1 LQIERTAK
9 REVKMAAAGDDF
21 SGKSVLV
28 TGAGKGIGRSIAV
41 MLAARG
47 AQVVALSRTQE
58 DLDALDAEIGSR
70 SITVDFA
77 DPEATRAAAKA
88 ALPVDYLV
96 NCAGTTTLQSFLD
109 VTVEAFDHLIAV
121 NTRAPLIVAQEYARD
136 LIARGVGGAIVNV
149 SSMSSF
155 IGFADHAAYCASK
168 GALDAMGRVM
178 ANELGRH
185 GIRVNT
191 VNPAIT
197 LTAMARKAWSDPQKS
212 APMLKRMPLGRFI
225 EPEEVA
231 EVVLFLLS
239 DRASM
244 VNGVAMPIDAGF
256 EVTP

>member
-1 LQIERTAK
+1 MPDKKDEFAGRT
-9 REVKMAAAGDDF
+9 
-21 SGKSVLV
+21 VLV

-41 MLAARG
+41 LLAARG
-47 AQVVALSRTQE
+47 AKVVAASRSAE
-58 DLDALDAEIGSR
+58 DLATLEAEIGSR
-70 SITVDFA
+70 SIVVDFA
-77 DPEATRAAAKA
+77 DAEATRAAAVA
-88 ALPVDYLV
+88 ALPVDCLV

-121 NTRAPLIVAQEYARD
+121 NTRAPMIVAQEYARHRISQG
-136 LIARGVGGAIVNV
+136 LGGAIVNV

-197 LTAMARKAWSDPQKS
+197 LTAMARKAWSDPAKA

-244 VNGVAMPIDAGF
+244 VNGIAMPIDSGF
-256 EVTP
+256 QVTP

>member
-1 LQIERTAK
+1 
-9 REVKMAAAGDDF
+9 MAATSQEF

-47 AQVVALSRTQE
+47 AKVVALSRSAE
-58 DLDALDAEIGSR
+58 DLNELDAEIGSR
-70 SITVDFA
+70 SIVVNFA
-77 DPEATRAAAKA
+77 DADAAREAARA

-96 NCAGTTTLQSFLD
+96 NCAGTTTLEPFVD
-109 VTVEAFDHLIAV
+109 VTVQAFDHLIAV
-121 NTRAPLIVAQEYARD
+121 NLRAPMIVAQEYARD
-136 LIARGVGGAIVNV
+136 RIARGVGGSIVNV
-149 SSMSSF
+149 SSMSAF

-168 GALDAMGRVM
+168 GGLDAMGRVM

-185 GIRVNT
+185 GIRVNS
-191 VNPAIT
+191 VDPAVT
-197 LTAMARKAWSDPQKS
+197 LTAMARKAWSDPEKS
-212 APMLKRMPLGRFI
+212 GPVLKRMPLGRFI

-244 VNGVAMPIDAGF
+244 VNGISMPIDSGYQ
-256 EVTP
+256 VTP

>member
-1 LQIERTAK
+1 MSDLADE
-9 REVKMAAAGDDF
+9 F

-28 TGAGKGIGRSIAV
+28 TGAGKGIGRAVAV
-41 MLAARG
+41 MLAGRG
-47 AQVVALSRTQE
+47 AKVVALSRSGD
-58 DLDALDAEIGSR
+58 DLAALDAEIGSR
-70 SITVDFA
+70 SIMVDLA
-77 DPEATRAAAKA
+77 DAKATRAAAKA
-88 ALPVDYLV
+88 AMPVDYLV

-121 NTRAPLIVAQEYARD
+121 NTRAPMIVAQEYARD
-136 LIARGVGGAIVNV
+136 RIGRGIGGAIVNV

-185 GIRVNT
+185 GIRVNS

-197 LTAMARKAWSDPQKS
+197 LTAMAKKAWSDPEKA

-225 EPEEVA
+225 EPDEVA

-239 DRASM
+239 DRAAM
-244 VNGVAMPIDAGF
+244 VNGISMPIDAGF